1 MTLLMR
7 ASDIMKLP
15 VVAIDVGD
23 AVADIK
29 DVVYGADHG
38 EVFGFTLNK
47 RGFLAGPMK
56 RTLHWT
62 DITGLGRHAVMI
74 ETADEAT
81 LRPMKGDD
89 VGAMAKQKDR
99 AVLGTDVLSETG
111 TRLGH
116 ITDVIVMCGG
126 PPEVVGYEI
135 EASETMGPRAG
146 KRVLI
151 PLPDTLSISGEALLV
166 PAAAESFVADDLAG
180 FGASVEQF
188 RAQLKSGSGSGTQ

>member
-1 MTLLMR
+1 MSLLMR
-7 ASDIMKLP
+7 ATEIMKLP

-29 DVVYGADHG
+29 DVVYGSGEG

-56 RTLHWT
+56 RVLHWS
-62 DITGLGRHAVMI
+62 DVVGLGRAAVVVD
-74 ETADEAT
+74 TADESV

-89 VGAMAKQKDR
+89 VGALAKQKDR
-99 AVLGTDVLSETG
+99 AVLGTDVLSDSG
-111 TRLGH
+111 TRLGVV
-116 ITDVIVMCGG
+116 TDVIVMCGG

-146 KRVLI
+146 RRVLI
-151 PLPDTLSISGEALLV
+151 PLPDTLSISGDALMV
-166 PAAAESFVADDLAG
+166 PAAAEQFVADDLAG
-180 FGASVEQF
+180 FGASVEEF
-188 RAQLKSGSGSGTQ
+188 RAQLGSGSTAS

>member
-1 MTLLMR
+1 MSLLMR

-23 AVADIK
+23 AIADIK
-29 DVVYGADHG
+29 DIVYGSTEG
-38 EVFGFTLNK
+38 QVFGFTLNK

-56 RTLHWT
+56 KALHWE
-62 DITGLGRHAVMI
+62 DIVGLGRHAVMI
-74 ETADEAT
+74 ETSDVV
-81 LRPMKGDD
+81 RPLKGDE
-89 VGAMAKQKDR
+89 VGALAKQKDR
-99 AVLGTDVLSETG
+99 AVLGTDVLSESG

-116 ITDVIVMCGG
+116 VTDVIVMGGG

-151 PLPDTLSISGEALLV
+151 PLPDTLSISGEALMV
-166 PAAAESFVADDLAG
+166 PAAAEPFVADDLAG

-188 RAQLKSGSGSGTQ
+188 RAQLGNGSATQ